1 MSELGEEAC
10 AVGAV
15 RGHLALLLVGEP
27 GQSSGEVEG
36 RLGQG
41 HAEQEAHGT
50 QTQG

>member
-15 RGHLALLLVGEP
+15 GAVGGHLALLLVGEP
-27 GQSSGEVEG
+27 GQGRGQVAG

-41 HAEQEAHGT
+41 HPQ
-50 QTQG
+50 